1 MLLYKITL
9 FLWVIMLVYKY
20 FFVQYLQTNKKE
32 KEKFLTNDS
41 YAPPYAMALGLL
53 IIVCVLMALISLF
66 YFLFF

>member
-9 FLWVIMLVYKY
+9 FLWVIMLVYR
-20 FFVQYLQTNKKE
+20 FFLMQYIRTNKKE
-32 KEKFLTNDS
+32 QLRFKVFEN
-41 YAPPYAMALGLL
+41 YAPPYAMAFGLL